1 MATEVSGVSSSI
13 TNPYY
18 GVTRTDS
25 REAKL
30 QETPS
35 QETLRQAPVG
45 IPAQDGQGLRNQAK
59 KEVEE
64 KPKSE
69 EEKDRFAAPEKTYG
83 DEEKK
88 SFAPTEAETK
98 SQAYFRDTLAK
109 PFSQGANLYEAS
121 LAGSNLRAGDLSGA
135 NLGDSDLSGADLSGA
150 DLRNADFSRADLTG
164 ANLTGA
170 NLTGATFTGATIV
183 GTELTGA
190 IGAKYDNSG
199 RLTLGQASTLP
210 RFDFQA

>member
-1 MATEVSGVSSSI
+1 MATEVSGVSSVIS
-13 TNPYY
+13 NPYY

-25 REAKL
+25 REAKP
-30 QETPS
+30 QESPS
-35 QETLRQAPVG
+35 QETLRQTANGV
-45 IPAQDGQGLRNQAK
+45 PAQDGQSLRNQAK
-59 KEVEE
+59 KEVED
-64 KPKSE
+64 KQKSE
-69 EEKDRFAAPEKTYG
+69 EEKNRFAAPDKTYG

-88 SFAPTEAETK
+88 SFAPTETETE
-98 SQAYFRDTLAK
+98 SQAYFQEALAK
-109 PFSQGANLYEAS
+109 PFSRGANLYEAS

-135 NLGDSDLSGADLSGA
+135 NLGESDLSGADLSGA

-170 NLTGATFTGATIV
+170 NLSGATFTGATIA
-183 GTELTGA
+183 GTDLTGA
-190 IGAKYDNSG
+190 IGAKYDKSG